1 MHMHVL
7 TCVVAQSF
15 FGPSSE
21 QTRRECLCALRT
33 LLRLLDIPYLAHPSR
48 TLVNRGAFDEADKI
62 RELIKTLPSTSIDL
76 EAATWRDIWPQLQK
90 GHNAMWFWDVG
101 CGGSRLYIDHM
112 LASARLADH
121 FERGEVI
128 DDSLYVDIVR

>member
-7 TCVVAQSF
+7 TCAIAQSF
-15 FGPSSE
+15 VGPGH
-21 QTRRECLCALRT
+21 QKTRQECLCALRT
-33 LLRLLDIPYLAHPSR
+33 ILRLLDIPYLAHPSR
-48 TLVNRGAFDEADKI
+48 TLVDRGAFDEADKI

-76 EAATWRDIWPQLQK
+76 EAAMWRDIWPRLQK
-90 GHNAMWFWDVG
+90 GHNAMWCWDIG
-101 CGGSRLYIDHM
+101 CAGARLYIDHM